1 MEFLT
6 FDELPQG
13 GFAGLIERQFVTDRR
28 VFKNK
33 NNKNAF
39 DGIGNFVYLADANFM
54 PKGETGMHGHREIDV
69 ISVMVDGEVSHAGSL
84 EHGKGLVAGSVQIQR
99 AGEEGFKHNEI
110 NPNDQQN
117 HMIQLWVMP
126 DELGE
131 PAGYKVFEP
140 EEGEIMKVYGGDKN
154 QSDTFYSR
162 TAIDVANAKPGQ
174 VFIKAGPIMAFIS
187 KGGGFI
193 NGQEVQARTLIK
205 SNELISFEAKDHSQI
220 IFIYEN

>member
-28 VFKNK
+28 VFKN
-33 NNKNAF
+33 NNNTF

-174 VFIKAGPIMAFIS
+174 VFIKSGPIMAFIS
-187 KGGGFI
+187 KGSGFI

-205 SNELISFEAKDHSQI
+205 SNERISFEAKDHSQI